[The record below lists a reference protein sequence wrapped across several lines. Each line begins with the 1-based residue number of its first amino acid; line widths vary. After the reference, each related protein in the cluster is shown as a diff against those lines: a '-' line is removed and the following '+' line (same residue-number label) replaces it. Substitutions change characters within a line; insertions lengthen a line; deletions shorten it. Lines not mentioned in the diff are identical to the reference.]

1 MPRVFLLAAFLLAF
15 PVQTT
20 HAQDA
25 ESYSDNPAMPEGLL
39 GERIRSLINTINSPT
54 PDAVERFMAEECT
67 EQFASFA
74 SMETHIATFGFLNG
88 YTGGVDFHSL
98 RTYTPDRPRETV
110 VVIKDR
116 NYGAWRAFRLFIDDR
131 ETYRL
136 SGFLLNRYP
145 GTPTDV
151 DAPTLSDAE
160 VVDETRRIVERVCAK
175 DAFSGTVLLARKDE
189 VIYTHACGEASKR
202 FGVPIDIDTRFNL
215 SSITKTF
222 TGTSIV
228 QLAQTGA
235 LSYDDWLSDHVDESW
250 LPREISDRVTLGQ
263 LLTHTSGL
271 GDYYTESYQQSSRA
285 LYRRLEDFKPLVQVD
300 TLAFEPGSDFRYSNT
315 GMFLLGVVVEN
326 VTGESYFDYVR
337 QNIFEPAGMYDTGYF
352 QRDDPVR
359 NVAIGYQRDP
369 GSETG
374 WREDTFRLSVGGTP
388 ATQAYST
395 VGDLHRFALA
405 LLDGRLVSDSSRA
418 VMWTRYGEGD
428 GYGFQVHQRSLGLAV
443 GHTGGSWGA
452 SSQLTIYPEPGYI
465 VVALSNYRN
474 AAQPL
479 VERLEQLIERTR

>member
-1 MPRVFLLAAFLLAF
+1 MHRLLLLAALTIAF
-15 PVQTT
+15 PVQSTR
-20 HAQDA
+20 AQDQV
-25 ESYSDNPAMPEGLL
+25 SYRDDPAMPEGLL

-54 PDAVERFMAEECT
+54 PDAVERFMTEECT
-67 EQFASFA
+67 EQFNSFA
-74 SMETHIATFGFLNG
+74 PMETHVATFGFLNR

-98 RTYTPDRPRETV
+98 RTYTPARPRETV
-110 VVIKDR
+110 VVIRDR
-116 NYGAWRAFRLFIDDR
+116 YYGAWRAFRLFIDDR

-151 DAPTLSDAE
+151 DEPRLSDAE
-160 VVDETRRIVERVCAK
+160 VVDETRRIVDRVCAN
-175 DAFSGTVLLARKDE
+175 DAFSGTVLLARNE
-189 VIYTHACGEASKR
+189 QVLYSHACGEASKR
-202 FGVPIDIDTRFNL
+202 FGVPIDLDTRFNL

-228 QLAQTGA
+228 QLAEAGA
-235 LSYDDWLSDHVDESW
+235 LSYDDPLSDHVDESW
-250 LPREISDRVTLGQ
+250 LPREISGRVTLHQ
-263 LLTHTSGL
+263 MLTHTSGL
-271 GDYYTESYQQSSRA
+271 GDYYTDTYQRSSRA
-285 LYRRLEDFKPLVQVD
+285 LYRGLEDFKPFIHAD

-315 GMFLLGVVVEN
+315 AMFLLGVVVEN

-337 QNIFEPAGMYDTGYF
+337 QRVFEPAGMHESGYF

-388 ATQAYST
+388 STQAYST

-405 LLDGRLVSDSSRA
+405 LLSGTLVSDSSLA
-418 VMWTRYGEGD
+418 VMWVRYGEGD

-452 SSQLTIYPEPGYI
+452 SSQLTIYPESGYI

-479 VERLEQLIERTR
+479 VERVEQLVERAR